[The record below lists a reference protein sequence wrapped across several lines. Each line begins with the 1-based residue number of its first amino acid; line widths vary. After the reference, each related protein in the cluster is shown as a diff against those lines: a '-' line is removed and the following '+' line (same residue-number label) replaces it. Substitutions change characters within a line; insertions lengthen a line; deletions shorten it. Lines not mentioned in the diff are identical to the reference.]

1 MRTPQPSRV
10 QKKKFK
16 GRKSPQCEDE
26 SMERIKTTFWPLK
39 YLYLRGLI
47 SSFLVHKSWE
57 IGDCVQTADEEHQF
71 QATET
76 RSARKWV
83 SEWRLLELLCGSQS
97 NSYAPYQSVMLVAT
111 SSHLKFS
118 PALQLINI
126 PGVFSPYFH
135 DFVTFQII
143 VPPKNILLF
152 LYHLPVCYFSSINL
166 DAPLLKDFLW
176 EFLAEGCHIAWLP
189 LYSILRSL

>member
-1 MRTPQPSRV
+1 
-10 QKKKFK
+10 
-16 GRKSPQCEDE
+16 
-26 SMERIKTTFWPLK
+26 MERIKHTFWPLK

-57 IGDCVQTADEEHQF
+57 IGDCVQIADEEEHQL

-76 RSARKWV
+76 RSAGKWV
-83 SEWRLLELLCGSQS
+83 SEWRLLERLCSSQS
-97 NSYAPYQSVMLVAT
+97 NSYTPYQSDKLVGT

-118 PALQLINI
+118 PGLQLINI

-143 VPPKNILLF
+143 VPPKNILLLL
-152 LYHLPVCYFSSINL
+152 LYYLPACYLSSIYL
-166 DAPLLKDFLW
+166 HAPLL
-176 EFLAEGCHIAWLP
+176 
-189 LYSILRSL
+189 